1 MVLGVACRAWSVGNQ
16 AMFLAGLDVS
26 QAFMNSPLERPEI
39 LQMPL
44 SMSTMKGEPIFLW
57 AEKGINGLRIASQA
71 WIVFFSSI
79 VKSIGVVSGT
89 VEPCLYVGRM
99 VGKDQ
104 APIVIMAYVD
114 DLLVATTSESALKT
128 LMTALSAHVKVRETG
143 RVGLKGGHLRF
154 LGRSIFRRPGSSAL
168 YMQVDPT
175 YLDEAFAEFDLKK
188 GSTTFPDLRPIL
200 EQEGSQPLS
209 AEGHA
214 RFRRVLGRLSLYCQ
228 TRQDFLI
235 LVSMLGTGQ
244 AQPFETHEKCLRAV
258 LRYLMTDMDVALRFP
273 SEELVLP
280 DVKGLEVYTDAGFA
294 PMKST
299 GRRSVSGTCFIFQ
312 QCLMKCFSRHQSA
325 VTLSSCEAEL
335 VALQSGVQE
344 GIGLLRTLGFVLGR
358 LYPWVDIIPQDAQ
371 VTWYDEAES
380 EDEDSMKVSYLFP
393 LVVKTDSLSGKML
406 LEASDLQR
414 KSRHIEIKVYWLRE
428 LMDRKVLLLSHVPG
442 TLNPADCFTKCLPT
456 QKFLFYRNMLGF
468 VKIDFSLIS
477 NILGFCL
484 KVCDNS
490 YSKPISCLSNRNCVL
505 CGERLLLFAL
515 EEELEVSGDQ
525 RSFRHVKAVFAQE
538 SLTNPDSLPLVVALM
553 AEEDTR
559 SSVSGFTRVDWTTG
573 EPREDPTGGVMRRD
587 AVVDEVV
594 EASSGEPMATAS
606 GTPDTKEAVSGGP
619 ATGEATSGEKP
630 PGEPSSGSKR
640 PQVKKM
646 PKRPAAKLMP
656 RRKITKV
663 KTEPGTTAKVPGKN
677 RFKNQET
684 RRRQKAKWEGIKKAA
699 REERAQP
706 APAFEISARGGD
718 VPVRSFFNPIS
729 GRRETMEVK
738 PVDREQKF

>member
-1 MVLGVACRAWSVGNQ
+1 
-16 AMFLAGLDVS
+16 
-26 QAFMNSPLERPEI
+26 
-39 LQMPL
+39 
-44 SMSTMKGEPIFLW
+44 
-57 AEKGINGLRIASQA
+57 
-71 WIVFFSSI
+71 
-79 VKSIGVVSGT
+79 
-89 VEPCLYVGRM
+89 
-99 VGKDQ
+99 
-104 APIVIMAYVD
+104 
-114 DLLVATTSESALKT
+114 
-128 LMTALSAHVKVRETG
+128 
-143 RVGLKGGHLRF
+143 
-154 LGRSIFRRPGSSAL
+154 
-168 YMQVDPT
+168 MQVDPT

-214 RFRRVLGRLSLYCQ
+214 RFRRVLGRLSWYCQ
-228 TRQDFLI
+228 TRQDLLI

-273 SEELVLP
+273 SEELALP

-380 EDEDSMKVSYLFP
+380 DDEDSMKVSYLFP

-428 LMDRKVLLLSHVPG
+428 LMDRKVLLLLHVPG

-468 VKIDFSLIS
+468 VKVDFSLIS

-490 YSKPISCLSNRNCVL
+490 YIFKTNFMFVKQ
-505 CGERLLLFAL
+505 
-515 EEELEVSGDQ
+515 ELRFVRRTFDFVCFGRRT
-525 RSFRHVKAVFAQE
+525 RSFRRSEIISSCESCVCSRKLDKPGQFASCCRADGRGRHTVQCLRVH
-538 SLTNPDSLPLVVALM
+538 SCGLDDRRAKRGPNWGRYAP
-553 AEEDTR
+553 R
-559 SSVSGFTRVDWTTG
+559 CSG
-573 EPREDPTGGVMRRD
+573 
-587 AVVDEVV
+587 
-594 EASSGEPMATAS
+594 
-606 GTPDTKEAVSGGP
+606 
-619 ATGEATSGEKP
+619 
-630 PGEPSSGSKR
+630 
-640 PQVKKM
+640 
-646 PKRPAAKLMP
+646 
-656 RRKITKV
+656 
-663 KTEPGTTAKVPGKN
+663 
-677 RFKNQET
+677 
-684 RRRQKAKWEGIKKAA
+684 
-699 REERAQP
+699 
-706 APAFEISARGGD
+706 
-718 VPVRSFFNPIS
+718 
-729 GRRETMEVK
+729 
-738 PVDREQKF
+738 